1 MENLPFISI
10 IIPVKNEELLIGKC
24 LKSLAEL
31 NYPKDKYEVI
41 ISDGLSTD
49 RTAKIAADFG
59 AKIIKNTGQT
69 VAPGRNI
76 GFAHSRG
83 EIIAFTDADC
93 VVGNDW
99 LSAAVKYFADESV
112 AGVGGPNLAPAN
124 ESAFGQAVRFLF
136 LFGSFA
142 SGSVYVSD
150 ARKIKPVVSLPGCN
164 AIYRRE
170 ALEKIMPTDE
180 TLLTCDDV
188 EMNYQILQQGYKLLY
203 THDVLVWHYRRD
215 TPKRFWKQIYRYS
228 IGRLQLGKR
237 RRDGI
242 NLIHI
247 IFGLSIPI
255 FIALLVFTF
264 VFNSIYPIMVIGAA
278 LLLIGFFAGLCLIKE
293 KSLTVAVNAFL
304 AMIIFILAWSAG
316 FLRELFSPIKQA
328 AGK

>member
-1 MENLPFISI
+1 
-10 IIPVKNEELLIGKC
+10 VKNEELLLANC
-24 LKSLAEL
+24 LKSLREL
-31 NYPKDKYEVI
+31 NYPKEKYEII

-49 RTAKIAADFG
+49 KTVEIAKNYG
-59 AKIIKNTGQT
+59 AKVISNVGQT

-76 GFAHSRG
+76 GFSNSRG

-93 VVGNDW
+93 VMDKNW
-99 LSAAVKYFADESV
+99 LTNALKYFEDRTV
-112 AGVGGPNLAPAN
+112 AGVGGPNLAPDN
-124 ESAFGQAVRFLF
+124 ESSFGQAVRFLF
-136 LFGSFA
+136 LFGSLM

-150 ARKIKPVVSLPGCN
+150 SRKVKSVISLPGCN
-164 AIYRRE
+164 AIYKRK

-188 EMNYQILQQGYKLLY
+188 EINYQILQQGYKLLY